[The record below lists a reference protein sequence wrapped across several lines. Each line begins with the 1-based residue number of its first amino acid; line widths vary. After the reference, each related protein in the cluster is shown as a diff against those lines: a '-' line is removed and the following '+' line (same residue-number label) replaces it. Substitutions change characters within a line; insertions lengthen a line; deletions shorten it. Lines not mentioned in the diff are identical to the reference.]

1 MKPLATLGATLGVFA
16 LCAFAPI
23 QASAAPL
30 TLQQCV
36 AVALK
41 HDTTIASLQ
50 STYATAENAYAQQKT
65 QTYPTIV
72 GQLQS
77 YLQKSNNYGG
87 AFAAIGASQL
97 GDVSQN
103 TASIGTQYNLNVGGQ
118 GFALLAQ
125 SRAQLE
131 NAKQNLQRAKAQLAS
146 TITASFYAVAQ
157 KDALVAL
164 DQSDLS
170 YQTVLVNN
178 AKAREKA
185 GVAAG
190 VDVLQA
196 QVAQTK
202 SKSTLLAAKAD
213 AQNARDTLSQAIGV
227 AFTTEYAIPKAIATP
242 ALPKATLAKIIARA
256 HMRPDVLAAK
266 SSLAAAVY
274 GKKAFDRHLFP
285 TIALTSQIGNQFS
298 PTSAVQNQ
306 NFLNQQCA
314 AIPGCLKAPTVVRG
328 SPGFWQIGATTTFS
342 FPFLNYGAIHTEK
355 VQDDAAI
362 HSATLAYN
370 SAASKAELDVRQAYR
385 SAQTSLAQV
394 AYAVSAAQL
403 GSESAHIAQL
413 QYERGVKS
421 LTDVLS
427 AQQTALSS
435 QIDLVNARIAYVQA
449 IINLRVAVG
458 DTGPNAIVAD
468 LR

>member
-1 MKPLATLGATLGVFA
+1 MRRLGILGVGLGIFLLGAV
-16 LCAFAPI
+16 APT
-23 QASAAPL
+23 QAAASPL

-36 AVALK
+36 AIALR
-41 HDTTIASLQ
+41 HDTNIASLA
-50 STYATAENAYAQQKT
+50 SSYAQAENAYAQQKT
-65 QTYPTIV
+65 QTYPTVV

-103 TASIGTQYNLNVGGQ
+103 TASIGTQYNLNLGGQ

-131 NAKQNLQRAKAQLAS
+131 SAKRNLQRAKAQLAS

-157 KDALVAL
+157 KDALVDL
-164 DQSDLS
+164 DQGDLA

-213 AQNARDTLSQAIGV
+213 AQNARDTLSQAIGA
-227 AFTTEYAIPKAIATP
+227 AFDTQYAIPKTIATP
-242 ALPKATLAKIIARA
+242 ALPEATLANIIARA

-266 SSLAAAVY
+266 SSLAAATY
-274 GKKAFDRHLFP
+274 ARKAFDRHLFP

-298 PTSAVQNQ
+298 PTGAVQNQ
-306 NFLNQQCA
+306 NFLIQHCA
-314 AIPGCLKAPTVVRG
+314 ATPGCVSAPTVVRG

-342 FPFLNYGAIHTEK
+342 FPFVNYGAIHTEK

-362 HSATLAYN
+362 HSATLAYK

-403 GSESAHIAQL
+403 GAESAHIAQL

-449 IINLRVAVG
+449 IINLRVAIG